1 MEVFVYQNKTG
12 LGLPYRV
19 VYWLDGVGGGILS
32 WGRFM
37 VLVWLFL
44 LLFVKKGGSAVVKK
58 EGKKKEKKK
67 PHFPK
72 Y

>member
-1 MEVFVYQNKTG
+1 M
-12 LGLPYRV
+12 
-19 VYWLDGVGGGILS
+19 YWLDGVVGGIPS

-37 VLVWLFL
+37 VLGWLFL